1 MLKRCK
7 KWLGALTAVLLLLA
21 AIGFLLPPRQTVVRR
36 IVTTAT
42 PAQWFPQLATL
53 QRWPEWTAWN
63 TNRFP
68 DLTMRFD
75 GPDTGVGAIMVAS
88 GKSSGDG
95 TVIITEADPAR
106 GIAYT
111 LDFNH
116 GAQIFTGAIR
126 FTNAVEG
133 WLVTWT
139 LGAELGCNP
148 GKRWAGLAL
157 GVLMGGDMEKG
168 LANLKRELETQR

>member
-1 MLKRCK
+1 MLKRWK
-7 KWLGALTAVLLLLA
+7 KWLVALAAVLLVLA
-21 AIGFLLPPRQTVVRR
+21 GIGFVLPPRQTVARR

-68 DLTMRFD
+68 DLTMRFE
-75 GPDTGVGAIMVAS
+75 GPDTGVGATMIAA

-95 TVIITEADPAR
+95 AVKITDADPAR
-106 GIAYT
+106 GITYT

-116 GAQIFTGAIR
+116 GAQLFTGTIR
-126 FTNAVEG
+126 FTNAAEG

-139 LGAELGCNP
+139 LDAELGRNP
-148 GKRWAGLAL
+148 VKRWAGLAL
-157 GVLMGGDMEKG
+157 GALMGGDMEKG
-168 LANLKRELETQR
+168 LANLKRELETPR